1 MSYTREREE
10 FIARATQE
18 GLPVYVTRQ
27 ILAKANTLQ
36 RIAELSCSSEAAD
49 RDRVPCP
56 GVKREADCCCDPVWT
71 MDADGNE
78 RKAFHRDVPRI
89 DRQEHR
95 IRKNLATLI
104 SKFPGF
110 GFEHQGDPRGYV
122 LKLIVPSRKP
132 EDPIGVP
139 SKGLPASYWERA
151 R

>member
-56 GVKREADCCCDPVWT
+56 AIKSGKDSDCICDFAYQQKHV
-71 MDADGNE
+71 
-78 RKAFHRDVPRI
+78 DVPRI

-95 IRKNLATLI
+95 IRKNLAALI
-104 SKFPGF
+104 AKYPGF

-122 LKLIVPSRKP
+122 LKLIVPSRRP